1 MSQQKVCPII
11 SPTLP
16 DPAELMEEMRAV
28 FVSGRVTVGPH
39 VAELEADVCKLTG
52 VKHTVAVSSG
62 TSGLMLLM
70 RALELPKDSEV
81 ITPSFT
87 FAATS
92 QALLWNGLKP
102 VFCDSEPDSFTMNV
116 AKAESLITERTSA
129 IFPVCIFGVP
139 GDLDGYAKLA
149 DKHGLKLLYDTAQ
162 GLGSTYKGKALG
174 NFGSAEVFSMSPTKV
189 VTAMEGGLVATN
201 DDDLAYKLRFMRD
214 YGKAPDGEDMNW
226 LGLSARMTEVNAMV
240 AKWSLARVGTW
251 IANRSALM
259 ARYRER
265 LESIPG
271 TSFQIIPEHVTSS
284 RNYMVVLL
292 DPDVASITR
301 DDLYHR
307 LKEDGI
313 QTKRYFYPALH
324 NQTLF
329 RDIEP
334 GCASRLQIAERIAAR
349 SLALPLYSHM
359 PMDTVDMVCDR
370 ILSYI

>member
-189 VTAMEGGLVATN
+189 VTAM
-201 DDDLAYKLRFMRD
+201 
-214 YGKAPDGEDMNW
+214 
-226 LGLSARMTEVNAMV
+226 
-240 AKWSLARVGTW
+240 
-251 IANRSALM
+251 
-259 ARYRER
+259 
-265 LESIPG
+265 
-271 TSFQIIPEHVTSS
+271 
-284 RNYMVVLL
+284 
-292 DPDVASITR
+292 
-301 DDLYHR
+301 
-307 LKEDGI
+307 
-313 QTKRYFYPALH
+313 
-324 NQTLF
+324 
-329 RDIEP
+329 
-334 GCASRLQIAERIAAR
+334 
-349 SLALPLYSHM
+349 
-359 PMDTVDMVCDR
+359 
-370 ILSYI
+370 